1 MKNITLSN
9 GVEIP
14 ILGFG
19 TFQITDPVEV
29 VNSVK
34 SAIQAGYRH
43 IDTAQSYM
51 NEEAVGRGIKES
63 GVPREEIFL
72 TTKIWV
78 EHTTYEGV
86 LDSFEGSLKRLDVD
100 YVDLLLLHQ
109 PYNDTFGAWRAMEEL
124 LEAGKVRSIGVSNFS
139 ADQIINLATYN
150 KVTPHMNQ
158 IEANPFHQRKEYIQL
173 LKDEGIVPEIW
184 APFAE
189 GMNNLFENE
198 ILNKIGEKYDKTAA
212 QVVLRWLVEQDTV
225 VLAKTVRPERMKENL
240 DVFDF
245 SLDAEDKEKIKSLDQ
260 EISQFFDHK
269 DPEIIKNMATRKLG
283 Q

>member
-1 MKNITLSN
+1 MNTISLTN

-19 TFQITDPVEV
+19 TFQITDPTEAE
-29 VNSVK
+29 NSVM

-51 NEEAVGRGIKES
+51 NEEAVGRGIKNS
-63 GVPREEIFL
+63 GVPRKEIFV

-78 EHTTYEGV
+78 ENTTYNGV
-86 LDSFEGSLKRLDVD
+86 LTSFEDSLNRLNMD

-109 PYNDTFGAWRAMEEL
+109 PYNDTFGAWRAMEKL
-124 LEAGKVRSIGVSNFS
+124 LEQGKVRAIGVSNFS
-139 ADQIINLATYN
+139 ADQIINLSTFN
-150 KVTPHMNQ
+150 EVSPHVNQ
-158 IEANPFHQRKEYIQL
+158 IEINPFHQQSEYINL
-173 LKDEGIVPEIW
+173 LKDESIVPEVW

-189 GMNNLFENE
+189 GMNNIFENE
-198 ILNKIGEKYDKTAA
+198 TLKGIAEKYNKSVA
-212 QVVLRWLVEQDTV
+212 QVILRWLVEQEIV

-245 SLDAEDKEKIKSLDQ
+245 SLDSEDIELIGSLDQ
-260 EISQFFDHK
+260 QNSQFFDHK
-269 DPEIIKNMATRKLG
+269 DPEIIKNMSTRKLDY
-283 Q
+283 

>member
-240 DVFDF
+240 DVFAF

-283 Q
+283 L

>member
-1 MKNITLSN
+1 MILMKNITLSN

-14 ILGFG
+14 VLGFG

-86 LDSFEGSLKRLDVD
+86 LDSFEGSLKRLDID
-100 YVDLLLLHQ
+100 YV
-109 PYNDTFGAWRAMEEL
+109 
-124 LEAGKVRSIGVSNFS
+124 
-139 ADQIINLATYN
+139 
-150 KVTPHMNQ
+150 
-158 IEANPFHQRKEYIQL
+158 
-173 LKDEGIVPEIW
+173 
-184 APFAE
+184 
-189 GMNNLFENE
+189 
-198 ILNKIGEKYDKTAA
+198 
-212 QVVLRWLVEQDTV
+212 
-225 VLAKTVRPERMKENL
+225 
-240 DVFDF
+240 
-245 SLDAEDKEKIKSLDQ
+245 
-260 EISQFFDHK
+260 
-269 DPEIIKNMATRKLG
+269 
-283 Q
+283 

>member
-14 ILGFG
+14 VLGFG

-283 Q
+283 L

>member
-1 MKNITLSN
+1 MKTITLAN
-9 GVEIP
+9 DVEIP
-14 ILGFG
+14 VLGFG
-19 TFQITDPVEV
+19 TFQITDPTEAE
-29 VNSVK
+29 NSVIA
-34 SAIQAGYRH
+34 AIQAGYRH

-51 NEEAVGRGIKES
+51 NEEAVGRGVKNS
-63 GVPREEIFL
+63 GVPREELFV

-78 EHTTYEGV
+78 ENTTYEGV
-86 LDSFEGSLKRLDVD
+86 LNSFEDSLKRLDMD

-124 LEAGKVRSIGVSNFS
+124 LEDGKVRSIGVSNFS
-139 ADQIINLATYN
+139 ADQVINLASFN
-150 KVTPHMNQ
+150 KVVPHMNQ
-158 IEANPFHQRKEYIQL
+158 IEVNPFHQQTEYLEL
-173 LKDEGIVPEIW
+173 LKSESIIPEVW

-283 Q
+283 L

>member
-14 ILGFG
+14 VLGFG
-19 TFQITDPVEV
+19 TFQITDPEEV
-29 VNSVK
+29 ITSVK
-34 SAIQAGYRH
+34 AAIQAGYRH

-283 Q
+283 L

>member
-14 ILGFG
+14 VLGFG

-158 IEANPFHQRKEYIQL
+158 IEVNPFHQRKEYIQL

-283 Q
+283 L